1 MQKTGIISYHRA
13 INYGALLQVYALQE
27 KIKELGSECEIIDY
41 RNEILESKHKKIKIS
56 ECKSIKEY
64 LRYFILGKAHN
75 EKFDKFREFS
85 SEYLNISEV
94 CHNKKD
100 LEMLSEKYSKVITG
114 SDQVWNHNINGLDK
128 AYYLDFLSE
137 RKKKNSFSA
146 SFGYKELIDDYK
158 DEYKK
163 LLKEYNMISVREKHG
178 ADIIEDLIGYRPSVV
193 LDPTMLKTKEEWF
206 DFANEYENKN
216 KYILIYG
223 FSGKNHMM
231 DLAKNIA
238 KETGYQ
244 IVIIQNNHL
253 PSFNI
258 KYEKTAGP
266 KDFLGIFKNAE
277 YILTNSFHGT
287 AFSIN
292 LNKEFFTE
300 LLPESTK
307 VNSRLEHVLNLF
319 DLEDRRITGS
329 NPDIIEDKID
339 YNKVNK
345 KLNNERKKSIQFLQ
359 EIIDS

>member
-1 MQKTGIISYHRA
+1 MKVGIISYHRV

-27 KIKELGSECEIIDY
+27 KIKELGAECEIIDY
-41 RNEILESKHKKIKIS
+41 RNKILEDKHKKMKFS
-56 ECKSIKEY
+56 ECKSIKDY
-64 LRYFILGKAHN
+64 IRYFMLGK
-75 EKFDKFREFS
+75 
-85 SEYLNISEV
+85 
-94 CHNKKD
+94 CHNKKFNKFRNF
-100 LEMLSEKYSKVITG
+100 SEKYLNTSETCYTKEDLKILFEKYTKVITG
-114 SDQVWNHNINGLDK
+114 SDQVWNHNINGLDD
-128 AYYLDFLSE
+128 AYYLDFLSDK
-137 RKKKNSFSA
+137 KKKNSFSA
-146 SFGYKELIDDYK
+146 SFGYKILPDDYK
-158 DEYKK
+158 ETYKN
-163 LLKEYNMISVREKHG
+163 LLKDYNMLSVREKHG
-178 ADIIEDLIGYRPSVV
+178 ADIIEDLLRYRPSVV
-193 LDPTMLKTKEEWF
+193 LDPTMLKIKEEWF
-206 DFANEYENKN
+206 DFANEYKNKD

-223 FSGKNHMM
+223 FSGKNYMM

-238 KETGYQ
+238 KKTGYQ
-244 IVIIQNNHL
+244 IVIIQNNYL

-319 DLEDRRITGS
+319 NLEDRKITGS
-329 NPDIIEDKID
+329 NPDIIENKIN
-339 YNKVNK
+339 YTEVNK
-345 KLNNERKKSIQFLQ
+345 KLNNERMKSVQFLK